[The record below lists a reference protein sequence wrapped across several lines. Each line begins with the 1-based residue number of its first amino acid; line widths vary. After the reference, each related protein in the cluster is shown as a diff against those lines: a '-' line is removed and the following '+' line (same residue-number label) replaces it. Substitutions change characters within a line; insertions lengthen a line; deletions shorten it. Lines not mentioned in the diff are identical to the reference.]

1 MDFFLE
7 KDCLAD
13 LPEVSLKDFL
23 NKLEEVRVSPPTI
36 GFGVDIQDAK
46 ASRLSLTITNESD
59 QTFWVNLSRIALSLD
74 IDGIRYSRRV
84 DWVMSFVSPWI
95 RIEPGSTLAGSVGI
109 EPQQLKGVGE
119 FTAMMSHSYVNAVL
133 VSGAHQTRLSKL
145 TSF

>member
-1 MDFFLE
+1 VDFFLE

-13 LPEVSLKDFL
+13 LSEVSLKDFL

-46 ASRLSLTITNESD
+46 SSRLSLTITNESD

-84 DWVMSFVSPWI
+84 DWAMSFI
-95 RIEPGSTLAGSVGI
+95 
-109 EPQQLKGVGE
+109 
-119 FTAMMSHSYVNAVL
+119 
-133 VSGAHQTRLSKL
+133 
-145 TSF
+145 